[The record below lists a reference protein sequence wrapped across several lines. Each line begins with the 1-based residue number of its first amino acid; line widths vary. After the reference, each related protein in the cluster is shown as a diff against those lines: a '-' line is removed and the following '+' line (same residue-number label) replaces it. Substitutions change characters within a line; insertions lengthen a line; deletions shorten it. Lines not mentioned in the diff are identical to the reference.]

1 MNIFHYKGF
10 RSTPL
15 FKEEENIYFG
25 KIEDITDLVTYES
38 ETAEGAYQA
47 FKEAV
52 DDYLELRSEVELL
65 KM

>member
-1 MNIFHYKGF
+1 MNIFRYKGF